1 MIDIEKMEQVALAA
15 SSGYRVTARFA
26 ALANLQNMLDPSAV
40 LELITRLKAAEQD
53 AVRWNWMLERM
64 SGKDVMIFA
73 QRPAWPA
80 ACCDDIVADMDK
92 VMKESK

>member
-1 MIDIEKMEQVALAA
+1 MIDIEKLKQAIDDNQAA
-15 SSGYRVTARFA
+15 GWPAMQIPVCHAR
-26 ALANLQNMLDPSAV
+26 
-40 LELITRLKAAEQD
+40 ELITRLKAAEQD
-53 AVRWNWMLERM
+53 ANRWNWMLERM

-73 QRPAWPA
+73 QRPAWPV